1 MTIKE
6 FCLRAKGCG
15 SCVFFPICVWND
27 KNPQKWDK
35 LTIMT
40 ITDAVIKTAE
50 QLQKDDN
57 T

>member
-6 FCLRAKGCG
+6 FCLQTKDCG
-15 SCVFFPICVWND
+15 SCVFFPICIWND
-27 KNPQKWDK
+27 KNPKKWDK
-35 LTIMT
+35 LTIKV

>member
-6 FCLRAKGCG
+6 FCLQNKCCG

-35 LTIMT
+35 LTIMA
-40 ITDAVIKTAE
+40 ITDAIIKTAKVIRE
-50 QLQKDDN
+50 DN
-57 T
+57 NE

>member
-1 MTIKE
+1 MVHVYFIQ
-6 FCLRAKGCG
+6 FVYGM
-15 SCVFFPICVWND
+15 I
-27 KNPQKWDK
+27 NPPKKWDK

>member
-6 FCLRAKGCG
+6 FCLRTKGCG